1 MKNIIIATI
10 LILSALAVGAKTVQT
25 GVVRE
30 YKGKAKKTALAGVEL
45 QVYPAQSTA
54 SDRNG
59 NFRLEFLTLKPG
71 ERINVRRIEKEGYEI
86 FNKDALEQ
94 WNLNPTAPFMIV
106 MCRSNMFKQLKDT
119 YYKNSGERY
128 ARQYRKAQDELKRL
142 KDQNKIQQKEYI
154 ERLEQLEQEYGRQ
167 LENLDNYVDRF
178 ARIDLSEIS
187 PVEQEIIE
195 LVQAGKID
203 EAIAKYEELN
213 AKEKLLDGI
222 SKRKEVGEAIS
233 TLTEVDR
240 NLAADNDTLYA
251 VVERQI
257 QTLQLG
263 GAENNEK
270 IRRLYC
276 DIADADTTNIE
287 WLIDTGNFLYEY
299 AADHQAA
306 LGYFHKALASAEA
319 LHGPRSEEVAK
330 VMNNLGVVYNDLG
343 EFSNALDYLQRALE
357 IRLAVHGEEN
367 SLTATTYQNLGNT
380 YLDSGDPN
388 KALEYFQKALDIN
401 QKVLDSDDPALAVS
415 YNDLGNAFYSLG
427 DYGKA
432 LVSLEK
438 ALEIQTKI
446 YSGGHLHTAA
456 TLNNIGM
463 LLSDKG
469 DYQAALDNYFKALAI
484 QEKIVGPGHPDIA
497 ISYNNIGS
505 VYYYTGDFSKALEY
519 FRKALDIRV
528 AAFGEKHPSVGESY
542 SNTGVTLTQLGNYD
556 AARENLEK
564 SLEIYKDV
572 FGNDNEAI
580 SITYINLADL
590 SSNLGDFQKALE
602 YQQKALEINLRLF
615 GPDHPQVALSYNN
628 IGTAY
633 GDLGEPQKA
642 LEYLQKALDIRIKLL
657 GNNHPYVASGY
668 NNIGTIYND
677 LGNYDKALEYYH
689 KAIDSYSHNEENPEC
704 AQTYNNIGVAL
715 AKQGKDA
722 EALDYKQK
730 ALELREQ
737 VLGINHPDCRASYF
751 SIALSLIKLAAAD
764 TAYQAQLD
772 EFMTDKVWTMAVA
785 AADGAAAAKGLTGEY
800 VIFALNDWR
809 FGDHDFYGAAMG
821 SMGKPKEFT
830 MYRDG
835 NTEAYRFDDDRLG
848 MGLYLVK
855 VTSEEKARLK
865 RAFEEWQK
873 NNSVK

>member
-1 MKNIIIATI
+1 MKNIIITTI
-10 LILSALAVGAKTVQT
+10 LILSAFAAGARTVQT

-94 WNLNPTAPFMIV
+94 WNLNPTASFMIV

-178 ARIDLSEIS
+178 ARIDLSEIL

-263 GAENNEK
+263 GADNNVK
-270 IRRLYC
+270 IRQLYC
-276 DIADADTTNIE
+276 DIADADTTNIG
-287 WLIDTGNFLYEY
+287 WLIDTGNFLHEY

-319 LHGPRSEEVAK
+319 QHGPRSEETSK
-330 VMNNLGVVYNDLG
+330 VMNNLGVVYNNLG
-343 EFSNALDYLQRALE
+343 EFSKALDYLQRALD
-357 IRLAVHGEEN
+357 IRLAVLGEEN
-367 SLTATTYQNLGNT
+367 NLTATTYQNLGNA
-380 YLDSGDPN
+380 YLDAGDTA
-388 KALEYFQKALDIN
+388 KAMEYFHKALDIN
-401 QKVLDSDDPALAVS
+401 LKVLDPDDPALAVS
-415 YNDLGNAFYSLG
+415 YNDLGNVFYSLG

-432 LVSLEK
+432 LEYLEK

-469 DYQAALDNYFKALAI
+469 DYQTALDNYFKALAI

-556 AARENLEK
+556 DARENLEK

-580 SITYINLADL
+580 SVTYINLADL

-602 YQQKALEINLRLF
+602 YQQKALEINQRLF

-642 LEYLQKALDIRIKLL
+642 LEYLQMALDIRIKLL

-730 ALELREQ
+730 ALEIREQ

-764 TAYQAQLD
+764 PAYQAQLD

-785 AADGAAAAKGLTGEY
+785 AADGAAASKGLTGEY
-800 VIFALNDWR
+800 VVFALNDWR

-821 SMGKPKEFT
+821 SVGKPKEFA

-848 MGLYLVK
+848 MEMLLIK
-855 VTSEEKARLK
+855 VTPEEKARLK

>member
-10 LILSALAVGAKTVQT
+10 LLMSALAAGAKTVQT

-142 KDQNKIQQKEYI
+142 KEQNKIQQKEYI

-213 AKEKLLDGI
+213 AKAKLLDGI

-233 TLTEVDR
+233 TLAEVDR

-263 GAENNEK
+263 GAENNDK

-276 DIADADTTNIE
+276 DIADADTTNIG

-319 LHGPRSEEVAK
+319 QHGPQSEEVAK
-330 VMNNLGVVYNDLG
+330 VLNNLGVVCNELG
-343 EFSNALDYLQRALE
+343 EFSKALDHLQRALD
-357 IRLAVHGEEN
+357 IRLAVLGEEN
-367 SLTATTYQNLGNT
+367 NLTATTYNNIGNT
-380 YLDSGDPN
+380 YLVSGDPN
-388 KALEYFQKALDIN
+388 KALEYFQKAFDIN
-401 QKVLDSDDPALAVS
+401 QKVLDSDAPEIAIS
-415 YNDLGNAFYSLG
+415 YNDIGNAWCGLG
-427 DYGKA
+427 DYAKG
-432 LVSLEK
+432 LEYFEN
-438 ALEIQTKI
+438 ALEIQKKN
-446 YSGGHLHTAA
+446 YGDGHLHVAA
-456 TLNNIGM
+456 TINNIGYLQSM
-463 LLSDKG
+463 LG
-469 DYQAALDNYFKALAI
+469 NYQDALECHQKALSI

-497 ISYNNIGS
+497 ISNNNIGS
-505 VYYYTGDFSKALEY
+505 AYYHIGDLAKARDYFSKALE
-519 FRKALDIRV
+519 IRIK
-528 AAFGEKHPSVGESY
+528 AFGERHPSVGESY
-542 SNTGVTLTQLGNYD
+542 NNVGLTLTDMGDFESALIY
-556 AARENLEK
+556 LETG
-564 SLEIYKDV
+564 LEIKESVYE
-572 FGNDNEAI
+572 GDNEDIAI
-580 SITYINLADL
+580 SYINLGGLYSDL
-590 SSNLGDFQKALE
+590 SDFQKALE
-602 YQQKALEINLRLF
+602 YQQKALEINQRLF

-689 KAIDSYSHNEENPEC
+689 KAIDSYSHNEEGPEC

-737 VLGINHPDCRASYF
+737 VLGFNHPDCRASYF

-785 AADGAAAAKGLTGEY
+785 AADGAAAARGLTGEY

-830 MYRDG
+830 MYRDD

-855 VTSEEKARLK
+855 VTPEEKARLK

>member
-1 MKNIIIATI
+1 MKNIIITTI
-10 LILSALAVGAKTVQT
+10 LILSALAAGARTVQT

-94 WNLNPTAPFMIV
+94 WNLNPTASFMIV

-178 ARIDLSEIS
+178 ARIDLSEIL

-195 LVQAGKID
+195 LVQVGKID

-257 QTLQLG
+257 QTLKLG
-263 GAENNEK
+263 GADNNVK
-270 IRRLYC
+270 IRQLYC
-276 DIADADTTNIE
+276 DIADADTTNIG

-319 LHGPRSEEVAK
+319 QHGPRSEETSK
-330 VMNNLGVVYNDLG
+330 VMNNLGVVYNNLG
-343 EFSNALDYLQRALE
+343 EFSKALDYLQRALD
-357 IRLAVHGEEN
+357 IRLAVLGEEN
-367 SLTATTYQNLGNT
+367 NLTATTYQNLGNAWCG
-380 YLDSGDPN
+380 LGDYA
-388 KALEYFQKALDIN
+388 KGLEYFEN
-401 QKVLDSDDPALAVS
+401 
-415 YNDLGNAFYSLG
+415 
-427 DYGKA
+427 
-432 LVSLEK
+432 
-438 ALEIQTKI
+438 ALEIQKKN
-446 YSGGHLHTAA
+446 YGDGHLHVAA
-456 TLNNIGM
+456 TINNIGY
-463 LLSDKG
+463 LQSILG
-469 DYQAALDNYFKALAI
+469 NYQDALECHQKALSI
-484 QEKIVGPGHPDIA
+484 QEKIVGPDHPDIA
-497 ISYNNIGS
+497 ISNNNIGS
-505 VYYYTGDFSKALEY
+505 AYYHIGDLAKARDYFS
-519 FRKALDIRV
+519 KALDIRIK
-528 AAFGEKHPSVGESY
+528 AFGERHPSVGESY
-542 SNTGVTLTQLGNYD
+542 NNVGLTLTDMGD
-556 AARENLEK
+556 FESARKYLEK
-564 SLEIYKDV
+564 GLEIKEAVYD
-572 FGNDNEAI
+572 GDNEAI
-580 SITYINLADL
+580 AISYINLAELYSDL
-590 SSNLGDFQKALE
+590 GNFRKALE
-602 YQQKALEINLRLF
+602 YHRKVLEINERIF
-615 GPDHPQVALSYNN
+615 GPEHPQVALSYHN

-633 GDLGEPQKA
+633 SDLGESQNA
-642 LEYLQKALDIRIKLL
+642 LEYLQKALDIRIKIL
-657 GNNHPYVASGY
+657 GADHPYVASGY
-668 NNIGTIYND
+668 NNIGTVYND
-677 LGNYDKALEYYH
+677 LGDYDKALEYFH
-689 KAIDSYSHNEENPEC
+689 KSIETGRRTFDEDNIDF

-715 AKQGKDA
+715 TKQGKDA
-722 EALDYKQK
+722 EALEYKRK
-730 ALELREQ
+730 ALAIREKI
-737 VLGINHPDCRASYF
+737 LGADHPGSRASYF

-764 TAYQAQLD
+764 PAYQAQLD

-785 AADGAAAAKGLTGEY
+785 AADGAAASKGLTGEY
-800 VIFALNDWR
+800 VVFALNDWR

-821 SMGKPKEFT
+821 SVGKPKEFA

-848 MGLYLVK
+848 LEMLLIK
-855 VTSEEKARLK
+855 VTPEEKARLK

>member
-203 EAIAKYEELN
+203 EGIAKYEELN

-270 IRRLYC
+270 ICRLYC

-319 LHGPRSEEVAK
+319 KHGPQSEEVAK
-330 VMNNLGVVYNDLG
+330 VLNNLGVVYNELG
-343 EFSNALDYLQRALE
+343 EFSKTLDHLQRALE
-357 IRLAVHGEEN
+357 IRVAVHGEEN
-367 SLTATTYQNLGNT
+367 NLTATTYNNIGNT

-415 YNDLGNAFYSLG
+415 YNDLGNVFYSLG

-432 LVSLEK
+432 LEYLEK

-469 DYQAALDNYFKALAI
+469 DYQTALDNYFKALAI

-556 AARENLEK
+556 AACENLEK

-580 SITYINLADL
+580 SVTYINLADL

-730 ALELREQ
+730 ALELREK

-855 VTSEEKARLK
+855 VMPEEKARLK
-865 RAFEEWQK
+865 RAFDEWQK

>member
-306 LGYFHKALASAEA
+306 LGYFLKALASAEA

-330 VMNNLGVVYNDLG
+330 VMNNLGVVCNDLG

-367 SLTATTYQNLGNT
+367 NLTATTYQNLGNT

-388 KALEYFQKALDIN
+388 KALEYFQKALEIN
-401 QKVLDSDDPALAVS
+401 QKVLDPDDPAFAVS
-415 YNDLGNAFYSLG
+415 YNDLGNVFYSLG

-432 LVSLEK
+432 LEYLEK

-469 DYQAALDNYFKALAI
+469 DYQTALDNYFKALAI

-505 VYYYTGDFSKALEY
+505 VYYYTSNFSKALEY

-580 SITYINLADL
+580 SVTYINLADL

-730 ALELREQ
+730 ALELREK

-848 MGLYLVK
+848 MGLYLIK

>member
-1 MKNIIIATI
+1 MKNIIITTI
-10 LILSALAVGAKTVQT
+10 LILSAFAAGARTEQT

-94 WNLNPTAPFMIV
+94 WNLNPTASFMIV

-178 ARIDLSEIS
+178 ARIDLSEIL

-195 LVQAGKID
+195 LVQVGKID

-263 GAENNEK
+263 GADNNVK
-270 IRRLYC
+270 IRQLYC
-276 DIADADTTNIE
+276 DIADADTTNIG

-306 LGYFHKALASAEA
+306 LGYFHKVLASAEA
-319 LHGPRSEEVAK
+319 QHGPRSEETSK
-330 VMNNLGVVYNDLG
+330 VMNNLGVVYNNLG
-343 EFSNALDYLQRALE
+343 EFSKALDYLQRALD
-357 IRLAVHGEEN
+357 IRLAVLGEEN
-367 SLTATTYQNLGNT
+367 NLTATTYQNLGNA
-380 YLDSGDPN
+380 YLDAGDTA
-388 KALEYFQKALDIN
+388 KAMEYFHKALDIN
-401 QKVLDSDDPALAVS
+401 LKVLDPDDPALAVS
-415 YNDLGNAFYSLG
+415 YNDLGNVFYSLG

-432 LVSLEK
+432 LEYLEK

-469 DYQAALDNYFKALAI
+469 DYQTALDNYFKALAI

-580 SITYINLADL
+580 SVTYINLADL

-602 YQQKALEINLRLF
+602 YQQKALEINQRLF

-633 GDLGEPQKA
+633 GDLDEPQKA

-730 ALELREQ
+730 ALEIREQ

-764 TAYQAQLD
+764 PAYQAQLD

-785 AADGAAAAKGLTGEY
+785 AADGAAASKGLTGEY
-800 VIFALNDWR
+800 VVFALNDWR

-821 SMGKPKEFT
+821 SVGKPKEFA

-848 MGLYLVK
+848 LEMLLIK
-855 VTSEEKARLK
+855 VTPEEKARLK

>member
-142 KDQNKIQQKEYI
+142 KEQNKIQQKEYI

-213 AKEKLLDGI
+213 AKAKLLDGI

-276 DIADADTTNIE
+276 DIADADTTNIG

-319 LHGPRSEEVAK
+319 QHGPQSEEVAK
-330 VMNNLGVVYNDLG
+330 VLNNLGVVCNELG
-343 EFSNALDYLQRALE
+343 EFSKALDHLQRALD
-357 IRLAVHGEEN
+357 IRLAVLGEEN
-367 SLTATTYQNLGNT
+367 ALTATTYENLGNT

-388 KALEYFQKALDIN
+388 KALEYFQKAFDIN
-401 QKVLDSDDPALAVS
+401 QKVLDSDDPALTVS

-432 LVSLEK
+432 LEYLEK

-580 SITYINLADL
+580 SVTYINLADL

-751 SIALSLIKLAAAD
+751 SIALSLIKLAATD